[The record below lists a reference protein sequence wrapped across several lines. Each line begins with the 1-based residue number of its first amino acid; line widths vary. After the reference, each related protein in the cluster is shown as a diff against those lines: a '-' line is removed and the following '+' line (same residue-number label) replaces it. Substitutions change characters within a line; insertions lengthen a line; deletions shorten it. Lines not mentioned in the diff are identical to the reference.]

1 MIGETFPTFMLA
13 QKHNFGY
20 PIVKSHSCM
29 FPVTYMVTKPE
40 GENAVSKIIA
50 VKEEPEGIDNPLAF
64 LNNYKNRWC

>member
-1 MIGETFPTFMLA
+1 
-13 QKHNFGY
+13 
-20 PIVKSHSCM
+20 M